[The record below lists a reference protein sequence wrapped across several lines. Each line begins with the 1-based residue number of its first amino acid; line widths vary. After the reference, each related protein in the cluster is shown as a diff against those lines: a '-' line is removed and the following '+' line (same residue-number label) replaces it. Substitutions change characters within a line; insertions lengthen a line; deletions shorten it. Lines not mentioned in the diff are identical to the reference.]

1 MLWQA
6 HTDHQGLHC
15 RFGLNGRSLILQAAQ
30 RAAKKPKVCHG
41 GLGESQSFSSTWD
54 PAKSSKA
61 IFAATSHQ
69 ISGATFVSHMA
80 LGEEHSDQEKQQK
93 QSPVTQEPT
102 PQQHSSET
110 ASCLGASKA
119 SSTAQPMPASKDSAG
134 ASTLGKSAAPSR
146 AQADALIEGLDP
158 HDQPLV
164 AYINRSSVPRILR
177 QVCTLPCSSCKWH
190 RSAQAKHHSACSA
203 AHLPADQAVAMTA
216 GRAAAP
222 ALTAD
227 TCRGWQSDWQG
238 SS

>member
-1 MLWQA
+1 M
-6 HTDHQGLHC
+6 
-15 RFGLNGRSLILQAAQ
+15 
-30 RAAKKPKVCHG
+30 
-41 GLGESQSFSSTWD
+41 
-54 PAKSSKA
+54 
-61 IFAATSHQ
+61 
-69 ISGATFVSHMA
+69 SHMA

-110 ASCLGASKA
+110 ASCFGASKA

-177 QVCTLPCSSCKWH
+177 QVCTLPCSCCKWH
-190 RSAQAKHHSACSA
+190 RSAQAMHHSP
-203 AHLPADQAVAMTA
+203 L
-216 GRAAAP
+216 
-222 ALTAD
+222 LTCQQ
-227 TCRGWQSDWQG
+227 TRRSP
-238 SS
+238 